1 MSPVHVHIIIIC
13 SHMLTSYALISFMY
27 PQAVGGMI
35 TCLFSVFNA
44 VACVIPMYQ
53 KWEKFLHKSA
63 DYESLPSDAPAT
75 QRSKMLL
82 DLQQASNALL
92 LEESINQTMITEDR
106 IRLFLDQL
114 NERRGDDKL
123 ERRHTMKTHRG
134 GKMAMGST
142 RLMRGLSVPSHMWS
156 NKDE

>member
-1 MSPVHVHIIIIC
+1 MLTSYVHIIC
-13 SHMLTSYALISFMY
+13 SHHMLLTLLST
-27 PQAVGGMI
+27 PQAVGGSM
-35 TCLFSVFNA
+35 CALFSVFNA

-53 KWEKFLHKSA
+53 KWKKFLHKSA

-75 QRSKMLL
+75 QRSKMLI

-106 IRLFLDQL
+106 IRLFLDQFD
-114 NERRGDDKL
+114 ERREDDKL

>member
-1 MSPVHVHIIIIC
+1 MC
-13 SHMLTSYALISFMY
+13 A
-27 PQAVGGMI
+27 
-35 TCLFSVFNA
+35 LFSVFNA

-53 KWEKFLHKSA
+53 KWKKFLHKSA

-82 DLQQASNALL
+82 DLQQASSALL
-92 LEESINQTMITEDR
+92 LEESLNQRMITEDR

-114 NERRGDDKL
+114 NERRGDAKL
-123 ERRHTMKTHRG
+123 ERRHTMKPHRK

-156 NKDE
+156 DNKED